1 MTTAEKILAE
11 VRTLPE
17 AQAREVLDFVAFL
30 KSRLQRKKSAQQDV
44 SAFDRFGAVYEGQFN
59 RDELTL
65 MDQTEVPPLD
75 EATLGGESVP

>member
-1 MTTAEKILAE
+1 MTTAEKIQAE

-30 KSRLQRKKSAQQDV
+30 KSRLKRNKSTQQDA

-59 RDELTL
+59 RNELYGRQVL
-65 MDQTEVPPLD
+65 R
-75 EATLGGESVP
+75 

>member
-30 KSRLQRKKSAQQDV
+30 KSRLQRNESIQQDV
-44 SAFDRFGAVYEGQFN
+44 SVFDRFGAVYEGHFN
-59 RDELTL
+59 RDELY
-65 MDQTEVPPLD
+65 DPKVIR
-75 EATLGGESVP
+75 